1 MKTAILS
8 ALLAAFVAQAHA
20 DDFTTSLDNARKAYE
35 KGDMDIAREELNYAT
50 QLLGQMRAGKLEQVL
65 PDALPGWER
74 KQSESA
80 SNSGLAML
88 GGGTTA
94 TAEYSQDDKSVQIA
108 IITDSPMIAS
118 MGLLFNN
125 PALAGADGLMKRI
138 AGQKAMVKKDG
149 EITTM
154 IDNRIMVTVNGNAAS
169 ADLEAYFQAIDFKSL
184 KSF

>member
-1 MKTAILS
+1 MKTTILS

-20 DDFTTSLDNARKAYE
+20 DDFTTSLDSARKAYE
-35 KGDMDIAREELNYAT
+35 QGDIDTAREELNYAT
-50 QLLGQMRAGKLEQVL
+50 QLLGQMRAGKLEEVL

-80 SNSGLAML
+80 NNPGLAML

-94 TAEYSQDDKSVQIA
+94 NAEYRKDGKSVKIA
-108 IITDSPMIAS
+108 IVTDSPMIAS
-118 MGLLFNN
+118 MGMLFNN
-125 PALAGADGLMKRI
+125 PALAGADGRMKRI

-149 EITTM
+149 DITAM
-154 IDNRIMVTVNGNAAS
+154 IDNRIMVTVNGSAAS